1 MRRITL
7 FKKTPKKF
15 RKTTKRLQ
23 NRSIVNKSKYLQKN
37 EKIVRN
43 KSADWHDKLKGFEK
57 KKETIPDALELLQI
71 QLESNNKIMNDLQ
84 NIIKNRDIALAK
96 ANEEL
101 EIITNQRYLIML

>member
-7 FKKTPKKF
+7 FKKTPKKI

-23 NRSIVNKSKYLQKN
+23 SRSIVNKSKYLQEN
-37 EKIVRN
+37 EKNVRN
-43 KSADWHDKLKGFEK
+43 KSVYWHDKLKGFEK
-57 KKETIPDALELLQI
+57 KKETIPDVFELLQI
-71 QLESNNKIMNDLQ
+71 QLESKNKIINDLQ

-101 EIITNQRYLIML
+101 EIITNQGYLIML

>member
-23 NRSIVNKSKYLQKN
+23 NRTIVNKSKYLQEN

-43 KSADWHDKLKGFEK
+43 KSADWHDKLK
-57 KKETIPDALELLQI
+57 
-71 QLESNNKIMNDLQ
+71 
-84 NIIKNRDIALAK
+84 
-96 ANEEL
+96 
-101 EIITNQRYLIML
+101 